1 MPVKQRFDRLLNF
14 LLGDKRLPYQY
25 SHHAVLL
32 VGGFGYLACSIFNY
46 VFQTSDIVL
55 AYAQLVIFFV
65 VIGLWYRSR
74 FHGEFRWMAIG
85 FMFLLLLVSLP
96 LNWVYNSGLSG
107 PTYFL
112 YMTVL
117 AYINVAFRDFGYF
130 RLVGSALAFITPLF
144 LVLIDLYYPE
154 LIYQY
159 PDDAVRALDLSF
171 SFIVTIILLMI
182 MMGVYSKRYQLERD
196 KAEHLAE
203 QLRILS
209 EQDPLTGLHNR
220 RAMDRYLE
228 SLNHSG
234 TVFSLAILD
243 LDHFKKLNDRH
254 GHSYGDEVL
263 CLYAKQLNRVALACK
278 GLAVRLGGEEF
289 VLLMPMEEE
298 AANELISE
306 LASRLKQLPLEHGE
320 VTFSGGLAQ
329 RIDGESRDHL
339 LARADQLLYAAK
351 DAGRNRIY
359 ASQAYAGEQA
369 ELVLTE
375 SES

>member
-1 MPVKQRFDRLLNF
+1 
-14 LLGDKRLPYQY
+14 
-25 SHHAVLL
+25 
-32 VGGFGYLACSIFNY
+32 
-46 VFQTSDIVL
+46 
-55 AYAQLVIFFV
+55 
-65 VIGLWYRSR
+65 
-74 FHGEFRWMAIG
+74 
-85 FMFLLLLVSLP
+85 
-96 LNWVYNSGLSG
+96 
-107 PTYFL
+107 
-112 YMTVL
+112 
-117 AYINVAFRDFGYF
+117 
-130 RLVGSALAFITPLF
+130 
-144 LVLIDLYYPE
+144 
-154 LIYQY
+154 
-159 PDDAVRALDLSF
+159 
-171 SFIVTIILLMI
+171 
-182 MMGVYSKRYQLERD
+182 
-196 KAEHLAE
+196 
-203 QLRILS
+203 
-209 EQDPLTGLHNR
+209 PLTGLHNR